1 MAVAMG
7 YDVRVSVDPEQRQG
21 RSAAKIVPPVLIGG
35 LGGAAICGALLPWGT
50 GTVLFISQ
58 TVDGFDLDGEI
69 TLSIGVALI
78 AGALAYLALRFDGII
93 YSLYSL
99 AGGLGILGV
108 IAWQYTKLED
118 VIIKLG
124 PFTVEIT
131 PKVEMEE
138 GMMLTIASGV
148 GVTLISILYL
158 IFSYRDRR
166 AS

>member
-1 MAVAMG
+1 MPVAIG
-7 YDVRVSVDPEQRQG
+7 YDVAVSVDPQRRQG
-21 RSAAKIVPPVLIGG
+21 RSAAKIVSPVLIGG
-35 LGGAAICGALLPWGT
+35 LGGAAVYGALLPWGT

-78 AGALAYLALRFDGII
+78 AGALAYLALRFDGIV

-108 IAWQYTKLED
+108 VAWQYTKLED

-131 PKVEMEE
+131 PKVKMEE
-138 GMMLTIASGV
+138 GMMLTIAAGV
-148 GVTLISILYL
+148 GVTLISLWHL
-158 IFSYRDRR
+158 IVSYRERR
-166 AS
+166 TS